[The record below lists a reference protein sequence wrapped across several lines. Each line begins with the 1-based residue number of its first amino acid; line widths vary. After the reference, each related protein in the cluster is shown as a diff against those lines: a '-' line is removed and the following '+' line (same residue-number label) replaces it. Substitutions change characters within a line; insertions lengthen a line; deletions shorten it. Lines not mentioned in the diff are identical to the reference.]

1 MDAFLQK
8 LEVPHP
14 PHEPRPTAL
23 LSHDVKPIEQ
33 ARRVWKWPAFIALWS
48 TVAFNMSNF
57 QIGSSMLA
65 IGLNWWQSFLTMLFG
80 HLLAAVLV
88 VAASYPGLYYNIS
101 FPVATR
107 IAWGYSGSI
116 FVVLNRIIL
125 SIVWCGVQSWQGGLM
140 TYVCLRAIWPSIDRV
155 HNTIPASTGMNLPQF
170 IGFIVYF
177 IIQLPFL
184 WLSPRRLRYLV
195 YAGSLG
201 GFLVQLIL
209 CVWACSTMGSAGFG
223 TIITTTKNALP
234 SSQLAWMC
242 VYSISV
248 TISSITS
255 GTVSVCDYARFAN
268 SPRSGIWSQAF
279 GFFPGWLSNVFG
291 TLTIAATQNRYGAQL
306 WSVATLLIAMQ
317 DANGDS
323 KTRVAVF
330 FAGLTFGISQISL
343 NVVGNSFSGGTDM
356 SSLLPKYINIR
367 RGQLLTAFLGLVINP
382 WYLLSGAVIFIS
394 VMSAYTIFLQ
404 PFLGILVAH
413 YFLIQKRRIK
423 VSDLYCIGS
432 NSIYWYTGGVNWR
445 SIVAWTVGV
454 VPHIPGFLTTVN
466 PTIKVTKQASQMYYL
481 CSFTGFLLPF
491 LIAIV
496 LHTIFP
502 VQGQKA
508 YTESVT
514 TNQAREQL
522 EEYIE
527 RLELDFGTIRGE
539 EPLQQVREKMRDVM
553 DDKEQ

>member
-1 MDAFLQK
+1 MRAFLSK

-14 PHEPRPTAL
+14 PNEPRPTAL
-23 LSHDVKPIEQ
+23 LSHDVKPIEKE
-33 ARRVWKWPAFIALWS
+33 RRVWTWPAFIALWS

-80 HLLAAVLV
+80 HLLAAILV
-88 VAASYPGLYYNIS
+88 VAASFPGLYYNIS
-101 FPVATR
+101 FPIATR
-107 IAWGYSGSI
+107 IAWGYCGSI

-140 TYVCLRAIWPSIDRV
+140 TYVCLRAIWPGIDSV
-155 HNTIPASTGMNLPQF
+155 KNTIPASTGMNLSQF
-170 IGFIVYF
+170 IGFVVYF

-184 WLSPRRLRYLV
+184 FLSPQRLRYLV
-195 YAGSLG
+195 YVGSLG
-201 GFLVQLIL
+201 GFLVH
-209 CVWACSTMGSAGFG
+209 
-223 TIITTTKNALP
+223 
-234 SSQLAWMC
+234 SQLSWMC

-255 GTVSVCDYARFAN
+255 GTVSVCDYARFAKR
-268 SPRSGIWSQAF
+268 PVSGIWSQAL
-279 GFFPGWLSNVFG
+279 GFLPGWLSNVFG
-291 TLTIAATQNRYGAQL
+291 ILTIAATQNRYGAEL
-306 WSVATLLIAMQ
+306 WSVASLLIAMQ

-323 KTRVAVF
+323 KTRVGVF
-330 FAGLTFGISQISL
+330 FVGLAFGISQISL

-356 SSLLPKYINIR
+356 ASLLPKYINIR

-413 YFLIQKRRIK
+413 YFVIQQRRIK
-423 VSDLYCIGS
+423 VSDLYCVGS
-432 NSIYWYTGGVNWR
+432 KSIYWYSAGINWR
-445 SIVAWTVGV
+445 SVVAWFIGV

-466 PTIKVTKQASQMYYL
+466 ASIKVSLQASQMYYL

-491 LIAIV
+491 LAAIA
-496 LHTIFP
+496 LHWLFP
-502 VQGQKA
+502 VKAQTELKFDFGVIQGEEDLHGKINEATDEMEQKA
-508 YTESVT
+508 
-514 TNQAREQL
+514 
-522 EEYIE
+522 
-527 RLELDFGTIRGE
+527 
-539 EPLQQVREKMRDVM
+539 
-553 DDKEQ
+553 